1 MSSSVYRSTDDETR
15 AGQRSEDDRPVFV
28 PYALR
33 TAGAWSWRF
42 IALIGGCW
50 LLFKGLVAV
59 KTLVIPLAISVL
71 LTVLLLPMAR
81 WLQRKVKMNPHAAS
95 GLLLVGLVV
104 LVVGMMSLAGT
115 QIAAGISGLSAK
127 VSDGIGRITEALQK
141 LPFGNGDLLN
151 QAGAKIQELIQ
162 SNSQQIASGAL
173 SATSAAGNV
182 ITGLV
187 ICLFATFFFVSES
200 QRIWGWVL
208 RLFPKPARERANIAF
223 GEGWN
228 ALSGYMRT
236 QIVVAAVDAVL
247 IGVGAAI
254 LQLPFA
260 LPIGVIVF
268 FASFIPIVGAL
279 VSGAL
284 AVVVAL
290 ISGSPLL
297 GSLSP
302 GMNSLIAAAIMLG
315 IILLVQQIEGNVLQ
329 PFLMGRSVNLHP
341 LAVILAVAAG
351 SLVAGIVGALF
362 AVPLTALVNSMVL
375 SLTGNTP
382 EPEPKKPSKLA
393 LGLRKL
399 FGGGKSSGSGGA
411 SESGAD
417 VERSSR
423 ARVAASGSG
432 TEGGAEG
439 ADGKA

>member
-1 MSSSVYRSTDDETR
+1 MSSSVYRSTDDEAR
-15 AGQRSEDDRPVFV
+15 SGARSENERPVFV

-42 IALIGGCW
+42 IGLIGGCW

-59 KTLVIPLAISVL
+59 KTLVIPLAIAVL
-71 LTVLLLPMAR
+71 LTVLLLPMSR

-104 LVVGMMSLAGT
+104 VVFGMMSLAGT
-115 QIAAGISGLSAK
+115 QIVSGISGLSAK
-127 VSDGIGRITEALQK
+127 VSDGIGRITEALQR

-151 QAGAKIQELIQ
+151 QASAKVQDLIQ
-162 SNSQQIASGAL
+162 SNSQQIANGAL

-187 ICLFATFFFVSES
+187 ICLFAVFFFVSES

-208 RLFPKPARERANIAF
+208 RLFPKPARERANTAF

-247 IGVGAAI
+247 IGIGAAI

-284 AVVVAL
+284 AVIVAL

-297 GSLSP
+297 ASLSP
-302 GMNSLIAAAIMLG
+302 GMNSLVAAAIMMG
-315 IILLVQQIEGNVLQ
+315 IILVVQQIEGNVLQ
-329 PFLMGRSVNLHP
+329 PFLMGKSVNLHP

-351 SLVAGIVGALF
+351 SMVAGIVGALF
-362 AVPLTALVNSMVL
+362 AVPLTALINAMVL

-382 EPEPKKPSKLA
+382 VREPKKPSKIETWLK
-393 LGLRKL
+393 GLFSK
-399 FGGGKSSGSGGA
+399 GKSNQ
-411 SESGAD
+411 
-417 VERSSR
+417 
-423 ARVAASGSG
+423 AASSN
-432 TEGGAEG
+432 AS
-439 ADGKA
+439 